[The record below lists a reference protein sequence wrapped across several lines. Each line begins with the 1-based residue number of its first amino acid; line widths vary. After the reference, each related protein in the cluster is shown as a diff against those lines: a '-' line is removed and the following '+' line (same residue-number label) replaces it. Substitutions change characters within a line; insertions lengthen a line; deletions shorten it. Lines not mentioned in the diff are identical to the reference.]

1 MLCRLMRRSL
11 SPLVVLSCLLLGAE
25 ALAHGPTVS
34 LSYNRVAPK
43 QLVIRAGQ
51 TVHFIN
57 ASATPRGFTVQ
68 AEDGSFQSPTL
79 ARGEGW
85 HYEFPEA
92 GSFQFGVAEFSDM
105 RGVIIVAPAESE

>member
-11 SPLVVLSCLLLGAE
+11 PLFVVLCCLLLGVE
-25 ALAHGPTVS
+25 ALAHGPTVR
-34 LSYNRVAPK
+34 LSYNSVAPE

-51 TVHFIN
+51 TVHFVN
-57 ASATPRGFTVQ
+57 ASATPRSFTLQ
-68 AEDGSFQSPTL
+68 AEDGSFESPAL
-79 ARGEGW
+79 DRGEGW

-105 RGVIIVAPAESE
+105 RGVIIVAPAEP